1 MAPLSSVTRVSMQPT
16 VRRKKS
22 RGQAVVEFAIILPV
36 FLLLTLGV
44 VDMARLFTAYV
55 ALTNGVS
62 NAALYAA
69 QNSALKWCAITPVVG
84 TDVACPVGTPGD
96 LSAQA
101 LNPNNIGYQ
110 LRLEATGLNMVDVL
124 MAVPQCMPTGTTT
137 LVDCTPPVS
146 GTYSQVR
153 ISASYRVN
161 MFTPLIQVILGS
173 PFVNMSASTSA
184 AVQ

>member
-1 MAPLSSVTRVSMQPT
+1 MQPT

-84 TDVACPVGTPGD
+84 VDVACPAGTT
-96 LSAQA
+96 AAQQA

-124 MAVPQCMPTGTTT
+124 MAVPQCLPTGTVT
-137 LVDCTPPVS
+137 LVNCTPPVS
-146 GTYSQVR
+146 GTYSQVK
-153 ISASYRVN
+153 IAASYRVN

-173 PFVNMSASTSA
+173 PYVNMSASTSA

>member
-1 MAPLSSVTRVSMQPT
+1 MQPT

-84 TDVACPVGTPGD
+84 TDVACPAGAAA
-96 LSAQA
+96 AQEA

-124 MAVPQCMPTGTTT
+124 MAVPRCLPTGSVIE
-137 LVDCTPPVS
+137 VDCTPPVS
-146 GTYSQVR
+146 GSYSQVK

-173 PFVNMSASTSA
+173 PYVNMTATTSA